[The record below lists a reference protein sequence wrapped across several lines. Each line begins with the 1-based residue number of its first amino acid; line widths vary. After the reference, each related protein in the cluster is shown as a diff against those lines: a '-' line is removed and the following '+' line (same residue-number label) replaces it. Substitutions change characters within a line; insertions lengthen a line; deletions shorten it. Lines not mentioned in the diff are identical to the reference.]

1 MTIVLK
7 VKYIVLLLIIYL
19 YSKKI
24 VYYLLF
30 RFTNIDKYFLRG
42 YNYIIK
48 YNLSHALKNG
58 DNITLYKNLSKIN
71 EIFLFSHCRFGN
83 CIIYLNNYIC
93 LCEILRCKFILLDKK
108 VFWFIRNNITLENNI
123 TIKVGNKREFTE
135 FTKGKIFFDNIFNIK
150 LELKILLLKEE
161 IMKNI
166 PKIKISKKNLYIH
179 IRSDDIF
186 KLKKKIN
193 KEYIQP
199 PLCFYLNIL
208 KSFKFQNIYIIS
220 SDKGNPNINKLINYY
235 PKILFKINN
244 IKKDI
249 SILLNA
255 YNLVGSVSS
264 FFITILQLNYN
275 INFLWDYNIY
285 SLRFKNIAYHYDIYK
300 YPNRR
305 FIIYRMEPSSIYK
318 NGMQTL
324 KNNKRQI
331 KLMIKDK
338 CINNFSIILYKENR
352 N

>member
-1 MTIVLK
+1 
-7 VKYIVLLLIIYL
+7 
-19 YSKKI
+19 
-24 VYYLLF
+24 
-30 RFTNIDKYFLRG
+30 
-42 YNYIIK
+42 
-48 YNLSHALKNG
+48 LS
-58 DNITLYKNLSKIN
+58 
-71 EIFLFSHCRFGN
+71 
-83 CIIYLNNYIC
+83 
-93 LCEILRCKFILLDKK
+93 
-108 VFWFIRNNITLENNI
+108 FW
-123 TIKVGNKREFTE
+123 K

-186 KLKKKIN
+186 KLKNKIN

-235 PKILFKINN
+235 PNILFKINN
-244 IKKDI
+244 IKQDI

-275 INFLWDYNIY
+275 INFLWDYNIC
-285 SLRFKNIAYHYDIYK
+285 SLRFKNIFYHYDIYK

-305 FIIYRMEPSSIYK
+305 FIIYRMEPSNIYK
-318 NGMQTL
+318 NGMQAW

-331 KLMIKDK
+331 KLMIKEK
-338 CINNFSIILYKENR
+338 CINNFSLILYKENR

>member
-1 MTIVLK
+1 MTIILK
-7 VKYIVLLLIIYL
+7 IKFIALLLIIDL
-19 YSKKI
+19 YTKKI

-30 RFTNIDKYFLRG
+30 RFTNIDKYFIRS
-42 YNYIIK
+42 YNYTIK
-48 YNLSHALKNG
+48 YNLNHTLRNA
-58 DNITLYKNLSKIN
+58 DNNILYKNLSKIN

-93 LCEILRCKFILLDKK
+93 LCEIIRCKFILLNEND
-108 VFWFIRNNITLENNI
+108 FWFIRNNITLENNI
-123 TIKVGNKREFTE
+123 TIKVGNEREFTE
-135 FTKGKIFFDNIFNIK
+135 FTKGEIYFNNIFNIK
-150 LELKILLLKEE
+150 LELKILFLKEE

-186 KLKKKIN
+186 KLKKIIFKDH
-193 KEYIQP
+193 IQP

-208 KSFKFQNIYIIS
+208 KFFKFQSIYIIS

-235 PKILFKINN
+235 PNILFKINN
-244 IKKDI
+244 IKEDI

-255 YNLVGSVSS
+255 YNLVGSISS
-264 FFITILQLNYN
+264 FFISILQLNYN
-275 INFLWDYNIY
+275 INFLWDYNICGMK
-285 SLRFKNIAYHYDIYK
+285 FKNIVFHYDIYK

-305 FIIYRMEPSSIYK
+305 FIIYRMEPSNIYK
-318 NGMQTL
+318 NGMQTW

-338 CINNFSIILYKENR
+338 CINNFSIILYK
-352 N
+352 